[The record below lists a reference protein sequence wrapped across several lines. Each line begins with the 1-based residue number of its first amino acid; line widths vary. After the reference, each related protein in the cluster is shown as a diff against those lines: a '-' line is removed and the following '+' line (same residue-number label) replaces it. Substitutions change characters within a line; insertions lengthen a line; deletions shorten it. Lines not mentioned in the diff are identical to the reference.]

1 MQNFLSNNRARC
13 AGIAMLIVCVVVG
26 TTAAYKHFS
35 NSSKSSVSAVK
46 TGTSMGRS
54 MLMDELDGAEKGDP
68 ALKSFETFFAQDKYG
83 ADLCFVTCN
92 YSDKVRSI
100 KTDIKGN
107 TITIKIKYNNVIE
120 DKDNSLD
127 AEADSMYHGFIPYL
141 AKLADKAD
149 IDDGVLIVRVEN
161 GDGSTM
167 LDKSYKIK
175 RE

>member
-1 MQNFLSNNRARC
+1 MQNFLSNNRVRC

-54 MLMDELDGAEKGDP
+54 MLMDELDGAEKGNP

>member
-1 MQNFLSNNRARC
+1 MQNFLSNTRVRC

-35 NSSKSSVSAVK
+35 NSSKNSVSAVK

-54 MLMDELDGAEKGDP
+54 MLMDELDGAPKGDP

-83 ADLCFVTCN
+83 ADMLFVTYN
-92 YSDKVRSI
+92 HSDQVRSI
-100 KTDIKGN
+100 KTNIKGN
-107 TITIKIKYNNVIE
+107 TITVNIKYNNVIE
-120 DKDNSLD
+120 DKNNSLG
-127 AEADSMYHGFIPYL
+127 AEADGMYNGLIPYL
-141 AKLADKAD
+141 AELADKAD
-149 IDDGVLIVRVEN
+149 IDDGVLVVNVTN

>member
-1 MQNFLSNNRARC
+1 MQNFLSNNRVRC

-54 MLMDELDGAEKGDP
+54 MLMDELDGAEKGDL